1 MGPYSGQG
9 QQQDAAGM
17 GGLLDAGAS
26 YDTASLLM
34 QMQHLQQQQ
43 KAAASFLQSM
53 GAGGQLGDC
62 NNNQS
67 MTDVLGMVMQ
77 QLMLQ
82 QGSSVM

>member
-9 QQQDAAGM
+9 QQQGAAGM
-17 GGLLDAGAS
+17 GCLLDAGAS

-34 QMQHLQQQQ
+34 QMQHQQQQQQ

-62 NNNQS
+62 NNNQA
-67 MTDVLGMVMQ
+67 MADVLGMVMQ

-82 QGSSVM
+82 QG